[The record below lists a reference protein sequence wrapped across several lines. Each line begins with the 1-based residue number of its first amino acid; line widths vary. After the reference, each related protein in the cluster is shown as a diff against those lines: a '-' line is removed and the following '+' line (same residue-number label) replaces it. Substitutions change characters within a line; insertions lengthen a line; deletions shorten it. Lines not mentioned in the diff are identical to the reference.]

1 MQRMSRVI
9 QAVEALTDE
18 QRAEMAAAG
27 VKARAPDAKPWDHR
41 AIIEL
46 WRVAAQCE
54 GIAQRAGMAAYLAA
68 HLSMTVTFEMV
79 GRIARGE
86 AP

>member
-1 MQRMSRVI
+1 MSPVI

-18 QRAEMAAAG
+18 QRA
-27 VKARAPDAKPWDHR
+27 
-41 AIIEL
+41 
-46 WRVAAQCE
+46 
-54 GIAQRAGMAAYLAA
+54 GMAAYLAA
-68 HLSMTVTFEMV
+68 HPNMTITPEMV